1 MRLTANKRYSKK
13 RHGSKIIT
21 CLYSFVLVV
30 AVALLGFIVVS
41 LSETDKQSDEKPTD
55 ISVSS
60 EIPFKETTATV
71 LSTGDIMV
79 HSPQLSG
86 AYVPSSGLYDFSAF
100 FKETAPYFKNADLSV
115 GNLEVTFGSN
125 EGREYS
131 GYPMFNT
138 PDSLADAIKESG
150 LNFLLT
156 SNNHSYDTG
165 LSGLKRTVSVLKQKS
180 IDYTGTRETEEE
192 PVYRVK
198 EINNINIGII
208 NYTYE
213 TSPPNPTE
221 GRKYLNGSVIS
232 AEANN
237 LINSFSYNKID
248 AFYTDIESK
257 LTQMKNDGAEFLVVY
272 IHWGNEYQT
281 TPNTH
286 QKSIAQHLCNMGVD
300 IIIGSHPHVIQPVE
314 LITSEDSLNTT
325 VCLYSTGNAVSN
337 QRQELMTS
345 CPSGHTEDGMLF
357 EFTLKKT
364 KEGVFLTGLDLIP
377 TWVNKYLQNGR
388 YQYTIYPIENP
399 DDLGKYS
406 FNATELTK
414 AKKSY
419 ERTKA
424 IVAEGLTECQQSI
437 GCDITFK

>member
-1 MRLTANKRYSKK
+1 MRLITKKSHSEKGHSKK
-13 RHGSKIIT
+13 I
-21 CLYSFVLVV
+21 LVLIFSLVFIV
-30 AVALLGFIVVS
+30 LSALLSFFVIGFS
-41 LSETDKQSDEKPTD
+41 KKEKPSEVRPADTV
-55 ISVSS
+55 VSS
-60 EIPFKETTATV
+60 EVEFQETSATV

-79 HSPQLSG
+79 HSPQLNG

-100 FKETAPYFKNADLSV
+100 FKETAPYFKKADLSI
-115 GNLEVTFGSN
+115 GNLEVTFGGN

-131 GYPMFNT
+131 GYPMFNA

-150 LNFLLT
+150 LDLLLT

-165 LSGLKRTVSVLKQKS
+165 LSGLKRTVSVLKQKG
-180 IDYTGTRETEEE
+180 IDYTGTKENETELA
-192 PVYRVK
+192 YRVK
-198 EINNINIGII
+198 KINNISIGII

-213 TSPPNPTE
+213 TSPSNPTE

-237 LINSFSYNKID
+237 LINSFSYNKIE
-248 AFYTDIESK
+248 AFYADIESN
-257 LTQMKNDGAEFLVVY
+257 LEQMRNDGAEFLVVY

-300 IIIGSHPHVIQPVE
+300 IIIGSHPHVIQPLE
-314 LITSEDSLNTT
+314 LITSEDSLHTT
-325 VCLYSTGNAVSN
+325 ICLYSTGNAVSN

-364 KEGVFLTGLDLIP
+364 KDGVFLTGLDLIP

-388 YQYTIYPIENP
+388 YQYTIYPIETP
-399 DDLGKYS
+399 DDLSKYS
-406 FNATELTK
+406 FNATALQK

-424 IVAEGLTECQQSI
+424 IVSAGLTECQQFI
-437 GCDITFK
+437 GCDITFN

>member
-1 MRLTANKRYSKK
+1 MRLTTKEKYLKK
-13 RHGSKIIT
+13 KHGGKIIVF
-21 CLYSFVLVV
+21 LYSIVLVV
-30 AVALLGFIVVS
+30 AIALLGFIVVS
-41 LSETDKQSDEKPTD
+41 LSKTDKPSDKKPTD

-100 FKETAPYFKNADLSV
+100 FKETAPYFKNADLSI
-115 GNLEVTFGSN
+115 GNLEVTFGGN

-138 PDSLADAIKESG
+138 PDSLADTIKESG
-150 LNFLLT
+150 LNLLLT

-165 LSGLKRTVSVLKQKS
+165 LSGMRRTVSVLKQKG
-180 IDYTGTRETEEE
+180 IDYTGTREFETE
-192 PVYRVK
+192 PAYQVK
-198 EINNINIGII
+198 TINNINIGII

-213 TSPPNPTE
+213 TSPPNPTA
-221 GRKYLNGSVIS
+221 GRKYLNGSIIS
-232 AEANN
+232 TEANN
-237 LINSFSYNKID
+237 LINSFNYNKIE
-248 AFYTDIESK
+248 AFYTDIETN

-300 IIIGSHPHVIQPVE
+300 IIIGSHPHVIQPFE
-314 LITSEDSLNTT
+314 LITSEDSLHNTI
-325 VCLYSTGNAVSN
+325 CLYSTGNAVSN

-364 KEGVFLTGLDLIP
+364 KEGVFLTELDLIP

-388 YQYTIYPIENP
+388 YQYTIYPLENP
-399 DDLGKYS
+399 DNLSKYP
-406 FNATELTK
+406 FDATALNK

-419 ERTKA
+419 ERTKT
-424 IVAEGLTECQQSI
+424 IVSEGLTQCQQSI